1 MQAKNQVILPEIK
14 IKVMLKKEFKTK
26 DVNRARNLLMGKTGA
41 STGTQIGY
49 KKEVKEYKEGDVWT
63 EGRKTW
69 TIKNGI
75 KQTISKL
82 DKLKKEVF
90 MPLSCPCCGKIMK
103 KRLDKPNYKIH
114 KKCFD
119 CVIEFEAKLKNKN
132 EYDQYKKNLI
142 AKNSLSLTNEMES
155 YLLEAINTSNS
166 GFVSEDGV
174 IEKWVGGIN
183 KKELTK
189 KVQEAAKLR
198 RKHIEKELNDKKG
211 A

>member
-1 MQAKNQVILPEIK
+1 
-14 IKVMLKKEFKTK
+14 MLKKEFKKK
-26 DVNRARNLLMGKTGA
+26 DVQRARNLIMGNTGD

-49 KKEVKEYKEGDVWT
+49 KKEIKEYKEGDIWT

-75 KQTISKL
+75 KQTVSKL
-82 DKLKKEVF
+82 DTIKKEVF

-119 CVIEFEAKLKNKN
+119 CVIEFEHKLKIKG
-132 EYDQYKKNLI
+132 EYDNYRKKLI
-142 AKNSLSLTNEMES
+142 SKNSLDIVNEMES
-155 YLLEAINTSNS
+155 YLLDAVNSSNS

-174 IEKWVGGIN
+174 IERWIGGID
-183 KKELTK
+183 KKEYTK
-189 KVQEAAKLR
+189 NIKEAANIR
-198 RKHIEKELNDKKG
+198 RKFLKKELND
-211 A
+211 